1 MRRNYFKHPIRKR
14 FIDAFPKFMRSET
27 DDENVNYFWE
37 TWESSPFYDDNISQ
51 DDIHHVYN
59 HLMAA
64 YYDWHFIYG
73 DDIGIALNVMHMI
86 EEYYPNVIKR
96 LSIVNELREMTL
108 DDFKKSGLNI
118 NSQGANP
125 KIETDMDALIDMV
138 DSQTAS
144 FQLKSD
150 EQALRAQFNSLYD
163 GIMEEFINRFKF
175 MFVKLYNGVTDYIYV
190 NDIEEEEEEEDDN
203 NDA

>member
-1 MRRNYFKHPIRKR
+1 MRRNYFAHPIRKR
-14 FIDAFPKFMRSET
+14 FIDAFPKFERSES
-27 DDENVNYFWE
+27 DPEDADFFWE
-37 TWESSPFYDDNISQ
+37 TWQASPFYTSSISKDNIK
-51 DDIHHVYN
+51 HVYN
-59 HLMAA
+59 HLLAA

-73 DDIGIALNVMHMI
+73 DDLGISLNVMHMI

-96 LSIVNELREMTL
+96 LSIVDNLRSMSL
-108 DDFKKSGLNI
+108 DNFKKSGLNI

-125 KIETDMDALIDMV
+125 KIETDMDALIDML

-163 GIMEEFINRFKF
+163 GIMEDFIERFKF
-175 MFVKLYNGVTDYIYV
+175 MFVKLYNGVTDYIYI
-190 NDIEEEEEEEDDN
+190 NDISNNIEEDEEDDT
-203 NDA
+203 

>member
-14 FIDAFPKFMRSET
+14 FIDAFPKFERSES
-27 DDENVNYFWE
+27 DSEDVDFFWE
-37 TWESSPFYDDNISQ
+37 TWQNSPFYTSTISKDNIK
-51 DDIHHVYN
+51 HVYN
-59 HLMAA
+59 HLLTA

-73 DDIGIALNVMHMI
+73 DDLGISLNVMHMI
-86 EEYYPNVIKR
+86 EEYYPNVLKR
-96 LSIVNELREMTL
+96 LAIVDELRGMSL

-125 KIETDMDALIDMV
+125 KTETDMDALIDMV

-163 GIMEEFINRFKF
+163 GIMEDFIDRFKF
-175 MFVKLYNGVTDYIYV
+175 MFVKLYTGVTDYIYI
-190 NDIEEEEEEEDDN
+190 NDISNNIEEDEEDD
-203 NDA
+203 A